1 MAKAEQKR
9 QEILD
14 AAIFRFSHF
23 GVAKTTMA
31 EIASD
36 LAISKASLY
45 YYYTDRN
52 SLFAAVFEH
61 VTDEVAAEINKEV
74 EQGLGADPY
83 RAMEHM
89 LDTRIAFLTKHYK
102 LFEGLKEYGKEF
114 PQSVQD
120 VITRAR
126 VQELGI
132 IRRILAKGAESGKL
146 RIGNLDETTNM
157 FFYAIVGMRYAV
169 LQMSQV
175 DFFPTQEEFDR
186 ILVLQKKLV
195 VILLNGLAGGP
206 RPAGH

>member
-1 MAKAEQKR
+1 
-9 QEILD
+9 
-14 AAIFRFSHF
+14 
-23 GVAKTTMA
+23 
-31 EIASD
+31 
-36 LAISKASLY
+36 
-45 YYYTDRN
+45 
-52 SLFAAVFEH
+52 
-61 VTDEVAAEINKEV
+61 

>member
-1 MAKAEQKR
+1 MAKAERKR

-14 AAIFRFSHF
+14 AAIYRFSHF

-52 SLFAAVFEH
+52 SLFAAVFDH
-61 VTDEVAAEINKEV
+61 VTNQVSAEINKVV
-74 EQGLGADPY
+74 EGRLGADPY
-83 RAMEHM
+83 RAMEYV

-102 LFEGLKEYGKEF
+102 LLEGLKEYGNEF
-114 PQSVQD
+114 PQTIQE

-126 VQELGI
+126 MQELDI
-132 IRRILAKGAESGKL
+132 IRRVLSKGAESGKL
-146 RIGNLDETTNM
+146 HMENLDETSNM

-169 LQMSQV
+169 LQLSQIE
-175 DFFPTQEEFDR
+175 FFPTQEEFDR

-195 VILLNGLAGGP
+195 VILLNGLA
-206 RPAGH
+206 AGR